1 MLSQKDL
8 NELIAENSKKEV
20 GMTPEQIITRD
31 MFHPA
36 KVELLRKI
44 AKYEQQ
50 LLDLE
55 NRELMENIKN
65 MTPRPEINGRV

>member
-20 GMTPEQIITRD
+20 GMTAEQIITRD

-50 LLDLE
+50 LLELE
-55 NRELMENIKN
+55 NKELLHELTNTKIN
-65 MTPRPEINGRV
+65 RPAT